1 MLSKKSILA
10 DFQIILHSF
19 CQGDGGGGEN
29 YITSKLIQQH
39 FVKKFLTIR
48 GGWGGEGV
56 KVVK

>member
-10 DFQIILHSF
+10 DFQIIVHSF
-19 CQGDGGGGEN
+19 CQGDGGGEN
-29 YITSKLIQQH
+29 YITSKSIQQH

-48 GGWGGEGV
+48 GGGGGEGV